1 LPVTRSRRLTEELV
15 RLATREVAD
24 GGPMPGFEHF
34 SEADYDEHLDA
45 FLRDRPEGPLHVF
58 AYGSLIWK
66 PVYDPAAARRAT
78 APGWQRAFC
87 LKVARFRGTIERPGL
102 MMQLHPGDGA
112 AEGMLHQ
119 LDRAREVADLG
130 TLWRR
135 EMTVKPPGNV
145 PRWIEAVVDGHVV
158 PAIAFTANPE
168 SRNYVGGLSIDET
181 AAMIANACGHW
192 GSCAEYL
199 LQTVTAL
206 EASGIEDPYLSDLE
220 DRVAA
225 LLEALPR

>member
-1 LPVTRSRRLTEELV
+1 MSQTRRLTEELV

-24 GGPMPGFEHF
+24 AGPMPGFDHF
-34 SEADYDEHLDA
+34 TEADYDTHLDG

-58 AYGSLIWK
+58 VYGSLIWK
-66 PVYDPAAARRAT
+66 PVYEPAAALRAT
-78 APGWQRAFC
+78 APGWHRAFC
-87 LKVARFRGTIERPGL
+87 LKLARFRGTLDRPGL
-102 MMQLHPGDGA
+102 MMQLHSGDGA
-112 AEGMLHQ
+112 AEGVAQRLNG
-119 LDRAREVADLG
+119 ASEEADLR

-145 PRWIEAVVDGHVV
+145 PRWIDTVIEGIVV

-168 SRNYVGGLSIDET
+168 SRNYVGGLSTDEC
-181 AAMIANACGHW
+181 AEMIAGACGHW

-199 LQTVTAL
+199 LQTITAL
-206 EASGIEDPYLSDLE
+206 EAHGIDDPYLRDLE

-225 LLEALPR
+225 RLELLRH

>member
-1 LPVTRSRRLTEELV
+1 MSQPRRLTEDLV

-24 GGPMPGFEHF
+24 AGPMPGFDHF
-34 SEADYDEHLDA
+34 SEAEYDEHLDA

-66 PVYDPAAARRAT
+66 PVYEPAAAQRAT
-78 APGWQRAFC
+78 APGWHRAFC
-87 LKVARFRGTIERPGL
+87 LKVARFRGTIDRPGL
-102 MMQLHPGDGA
+102 MMQLHPGDGV
-112 AEGMLHQ
+112 AEGVLHQ
-119 LDRAREVADLG
+119 LDRASELADLR

-145 PRWIEAVVDGHVV
+145 PRWIETVVEGCVV
-158 PAIAFTANPE
+158 PAVAFTANPE
-168 SRNYVGGLSIDET
+168 SRNYIGGLSIDET

-206 EASGIEDPYLSDLE
+206 EAHGIDDPYLRQLE
-220 DRVAA
+220 DKVADHLHR
-225 LLEALPR
+225 LLG